1 MPATVIV
8 NMMTVV
14 HKSSTGMGMFFPDA
28 CKTPTPGG
36 PIPIPYPNIA
46 QSSQIMQ
53 GTTTVKCDGSEIMVQ
68 DSKFSMSS
76 GDEAGSAGGG
86 VVSNTIKGKAEFL
99 NFSFDVKADGKMVA
113 RLLDPMMGNEM
124 SGKPGNTPPSPE
136 MQAPLVAVPAIPAP
150 PGSWDLGGMG

>member
-1 MPATVIV
+1 MPCTVIV
-8 NMMTVV
+8 NFMTAV
-14 HKSSTGMGMFFPDA
+14 HAGSNGMGMFFPDA

-46 QSSQIMQ
+46 QSSQIAQ
-53 GTTTVKCDGSEIMVQ
+53 GTTTVKADGNPLVVQ

-86 VVSNTIKGKAEFL
+86 VVSNTMKGKAEFM

-113 RLLDPMMGNEM
+113 RLLDPMIGNEM

-136 MQAPLVAVPAIPAP
+136 MQPPLVSPPAIPDVA
-150 PGSWDLGGMG
+150 GAWDIGGAG